1 MNREGAKVVA
11 QILKTNKSITDYLTE
26 LDIVNNPIRCSS
38 AEVTGY
44 RRQGCFPDA
53 PDVVIVHRN
62 A

>member
-1 MNREGAKVVA
+1 MNREGAEVVA
-11 QILKTNKSITDYLTE
+11 QILKTNKSITE
-26 LDIVNNPIRCSS
+26 LDIVNNSIRSS
-38 AEVTGY
+38 GAEVTGY